1 MLVSLSMCFI
11 LSDAESLSVTSGA
24 QHYSQTT
31 EEVAL

>member
-11 LSDAESLSVTSGA
+11 LSDAESLSVTSLA
-24 QHYSQTT
+24 QLYSETT